1 MLFVWKILGWGGRCK
16 IDSLPLRLI
25 RRLIA
30 IETSRLNAKRNIVSN
45 DEIEMKIVIGGKL
58 IVFPYV

>member
-1 MLFVWKILGWGGRCK
+1 MLFVWKILGWGGGCK

-30 IETSRLNAKRNIVSN
+30 IETSREKKHR
-45 DEIEMKIVIGGKL
+45 
-58 IVFPYV
+58 F

>member
-30 IETSRLNAKRNIVSN
+30 IETSREKKHR
-45 DEIEMKIVIGGKL
+45 
-58 IVFPYV
+58 F